1 MVQKHKETL
10 SFNLFFQFLNIE
22 ELGSGVK
29 EVHIPHS
36 VKVIQKPNRPS
47 FEPEPPGKLFNHFVK
62 SFAQISTT
70 NAPPPLSL
78 SLSLSHL
85 SQPEASLPVPSFGPA
100 GGGVLSLTPPGFAS
114 PFSPSRAIEI
124 FVPPWVVPVKLEF
137 PSH

>member
-62 SFAQISTT
+62 SFAQSSTT
-70 NAPPPLSL
+70 N
-78 SLSLSHL
+78 
-85 SQPEASLPVPSFGPA
+85 GPA